1 MFKVASLKRRT
12 YFLFCR
18 YKPIILIDEPF
29 KGVREMT
36 FIHLHV
42 YSAYS
47 LLTSPATVEEL
58 VNDAKA
64 KGFSALALTDRNVM
78 YGTVAFY
85 KECLKRSIKP
95 LLGLT
100 VDVASEIMDNE
111 SFPLVLLAKNNNG
124 FQNLLKIS
132 SAVQTK
138 SPEGIPVKWLK
149 HYAAGLYAITPGSK
163 GEIETYLLNGEQE
176 KACQAVELY
185 KKLFG
190 SSQFYLSLQDHG
202 LAEQKALMNQIA
214 DLGKK
219 TDTPLAA
226 TNQVH
231 YLDKEDSFA
240 QECLLA
246 IKNGDKLSDDHRQK
260 LGSEEFY
267 LKTAHE
273 MGEIFSDYPEALENT
288 LIIAENC
295 NVMLDFDSRHLPK
308 YPVSKG
314 KSADELLEAQCFQG
328 LKERYGAPGDEHVS
342 RLKYELSVIKKMKF
356 SDYFLIVWDFIKYA
370 KEKGILVGPGRGSA
384 AGSIVS
390 YVLSIT
396 DVDPIEHNLLFE
408 RFLNPER
415 ISMPDID
422 IDFPDN
428 RRDEVIE
435 YVAAKYG
442 ELHVAQIATFG
453 TLAAKAAVRDVGR
466 VFGLNTKELERLS
479 RLVPSRLGI
488 TLRQA
493 IKESEGLQGFIEE
506 SPKHKRIIETAIKL
520 EGLPRHTST
529 HAAGVVI
536 SEQPLTNVI
545 PIQSGQGNVFLT
557 QYSMDHLEQIGL
569 LKMDFLGLR
578 NLTLIDSILHSIDQ
592 KARLKLNIHDIPY
605 DDEQTY
611 QLLSRGE
618 TTGIFQ
624 LESEGMRKV
633 LTRLEPSR
641 FEDIVAVN
649 ALYRPGPM
657 ENIPLFVDRKH
668 GRQPIDY
675 YHKDLESILGNTYG
689 VIVYQEQIMQ
699 IASKMAGFSLGEADL
714 LRRAVSKKK
723 KEVLDKE
730 REHFVNGALGKGYS
744 RQTAET
750 IYDLIVRF
758 ANYGFN
764 RSHAVA
770 YSMIAYQLAYLKAH
784 YPLYFMASL
793 LSSAIGNDS
802 KIAQYAREMQQMG
815 IKLLPPSINKSA
827 FSFQPEGETVR
838 YSLAGIKGVGIATLK
853 DIFQERRNRPF
864 KDLFDFCIRVPQK
877 AASRKVLE
885 ALIYSGAFD
894 EFGHDRA
901 VLLATIDVAIEHA
914 QLVAPD
920 DSGQIDMF
928 AEAEFTLKPKY
939 TEVDPMRIEDKLS
952 LEKDVLGVYLSRH
965 PVTIYAKEYEA
976 AGVKPISPEPSGT
989 KVRLGVY
996 ITEQKKIRT
1005 KKGEA
1010 MAFLTLSDASG
1021 ETEAVVFPAVFRQ
1034 FGHVLNKGSLVLLEG
1049 KFDQRDGKSQFV
1061 IQTVLDPE
1069 KEAEKGH
1076 EKKTVMYLRIKK
1088 GGDTAEVMAEIKALL
1103 QKHPGAVP
1111 VVVYDEETEKSIL
1124 MPADLKI
1131 EKTEGCLADLE
1142 KLLGKNNV
1150 VLKD

>member
-1 MFKVASLKRRT
+1 
-12 YFLFCR
+12 
-18 YKPIILIDEPF
+18 
-29 KGVREMT
+29 MT

-47 LLTSPATVEEL
+47 LLTSTATVEQL
-58 VNDAKA
+58 VHDARA

-85 KECLKRSIKP
+85 KECLKKSIKP
-95 LLGLT
+95 ILGLT
-100 VDVASEIMDNE
+100 VDVVSEILDQE
-111 SFPLVLLAKNNNG
+111 SFPLVLLAKNNQG
-124 FQNLLKIS
+124 FQNLMKIS

-149 HYAAGLYAITPGSK
+149 HYASGIYAMTPGNL
-163 GEIETYLLNGEQE
+163 GEIEYYISNGQE
-176 KACQAVELY
+176 ENALQTVELY
-185 KKLFG
+185 TKLFG
-190 SSQFYLSLQDHG
+190 KGNFYLSLQNQG
-202 LAEQKALMNQIA
+202 LPGQHELTAELAK
-214 DLGKK
+214 LG
-219 TDTPLAA
+219 TQTNTPLVAA
-226 TNQVH
+226 NQVH
-231 YLDKEDSFA
+231 YLEREDSFA

-246 IKNGDKLSDDHRQK
+246 IKNGDKLQDDGREK
-260 LGSEEFY
+260 LGSNEFY
-267 LKTAHE
+267 LKTAAE
-273 MGEIFSDYPEALENT
+273 MGDLLSEYPEALENT
-288 LIIAENC
+288 LKIAENC
-295 NVMLDFDSRHLPK
+295 NVMLDMESRHLPK
-308 YPVSKG
+308 YPVQPGQNS
-314 KSADELLEAQCFQG
+314 DELLEYQCLKG
-328 LKERYGAPGDEHVS
+328 LKERYGNPSAEHIA
-342 RLKYELSVIKKMKF
+342 RLNYELSVIKKMKF

-370 KEKGILVGPGRGSA
+370 REQGILIGPGRGSA

-390 YVLSIT
+390 YVLFIT
-396 DVDPIEHNLLFE
+396 DVDPIEHDLLFE

-435 YVAAKYG
+435 YVASKYG
-442 ELHVAQIATFG
+442 ELHVAQIVTFG
-453 TLAAKAAVRDVGR
+453 TLAAKASVRDVGR
-466 VFGLNTKELERLS
+466 SFGLNMKELDRLS
-479 RLVPSRLGI
+479 RLVPSKLGI
-488 TLRQA
+488 TLKEA
-493 IKESEGLQGFIEE
+493 IRESEGLRSFIEE
-506 SPKHKRIIETAIKL
+506 SQKNKRIIDTAIKL

-536 SEQPLTNVI
+536 SEQPLTNVV
-545 PIQSGQGNVFLT
+545 PIQSGQSKVFLT
-557 QYSMDHLEQIGL
+557 QYSMDHLEEIGL

-578 NLTLIDSILHSIDQ
+578 NLTLIDSILHSIYQ
-592 KARLKLNIHDIPY
+592 KTRRKLDIHDIPF
-605 DDEQTY
+605 DDEKTF

-624 LESEGMRKV
+624 LESDGMRKV
-633 LTRLEPSR
+633 LTKLVPSR

-657 ENIPLFVDRKH
+657 ENIPLFIDRKH

-675 YHKDLESILGNTYG
+675 YHKDLEGILRNTYG

-723 KEVLDKE
+723 KEVLDQE
-730 REHFVNGALGKGYS
+730 RQHFVNGALRKGYDTE
-744 RQTAET
+744 TANT

-770 YSMIAYQLAYLKAH
+770 YSMIAYQLAYLKAN

-793 LSSAIGNDS
+793 LTSAIGNDT
-802 KIAQYAREMQQMG
+802 KIAQYARELQQMG
-815 IKLLPPSINKSA
+815 IKLLPPSVNKSA
-827 FSFQPEGETVR
+827 FSFQPEGEAVR
-838 YSLAGIKGVGIATLK
+838 YSLAGIKGAGIASLK
-853 DIFQERRNRPF
+853 EIFQARKNQPF
-864 KDLFDFCIRVPQK
+864 KDIFDFCIRVPQK

-920 DSGQIDMF
+920 DNGQIDMF
-928 AEAEFTLKPKY
+928 AEAEFSLKPKY

-952 LEKDVLGVYLSRH
+952 LEKEVLGVYLSKH
-965 PVTIYAKEYEA
+965 PVSIHEKEFKA
-976 AGVKPISPEPSGT
+976 AGVKSIASQPLSGRT
-989 KVRLGVY
+989 RLGVY

-1021 ETEAVVFPAVFRQ
+1021 ETEAVVFPAVYKQ
-1034 FGHVLNKGSLVLLEG
+1034 YGHVLTQGKLALLEG

-1061 IQTVLDPE
+1061 VQSVIDLE
-1069 KEAEKGH
+1069 KEATKAQ
-1076 EKKTVMYLRIKK
+1076 EKKPVLYIRIVKESDTVGKMKEL
-1088 GGDTAEVMAEIKALL
+1088 KALL
-1103 QKHPGAVP
+1103 KKHHGTVS
-1111 VVVYDEETEKSIL
+1111 VIVYNEETEKSL
-1124 MPADLKI
+1124 MLPNEYSVSIADDSMAELR
-1131 EKTEGCLADLE
+1131 EV
-1142 KLLGKNNV
+1142 LGVNNV
-1150 VLKD
+1150 VLKK